1 MRTLVYVWM
10 WPHSWSHKYI
20 LVLILSPQN
29 RFTTPFWSGSVRPQ
43 RVTYDP
49 TAWPS
54 TVSLSSIL
62 YSSPCLINVIPAS
75 LSINLYETG
84 AQWLSK
90 TNQSCCTAP
99 LMNSRSL
106 AQLEEIEKYRLEGG
120 RHLCPFFLLFGCRG
134 VQQQQQQWGLQ
145 WENISSIIEWGWAC
159 HHYEWEEEACQST

>member
-1 MRTLVYVWM
+1 MHASERCWGNKWNYSLWCFMRTLVYVWM

-106 AQLEEIEKYRLEGG
+106 AQLEEMEKYRLEGG
-120 RHLCPFFLLFGCRG
+120 RHLCPFFYYLDAG
-134 VQQQQQQWGLQ
+134 VC
-145 WENISSIIEWGWAC
+145 SSSSSNNSGVSSGKI
-159 HHYEWEEEACQST
+159 